1 VGIIRSPQS
10 TVIEVPAVARARRV
24 RRLLVGCLLVVAGSA
39 MAPATEASGAQAM
52 IVAGPADGADVS
64 DRTPTFEFIA
74 ASSSVVSIC
83 TIDAGLPFICTS
95 PLTLIA
101 LKDGPH
107 RLSIGAVG
115 ITDTLAGPAA
125 RSFTVDTVAPDTE
138 ITAGPSDGS
147 HVSDDKLQFGW
158 TSRDAVGFECQ
169 LDRRPVSSCDSALSK
184 LVANGPHRFSVAA
197 FDAAGNVDLTPA
209 WRGFVVVSP
218 YARAQG
224 CRVSATFIRDSNH
237 RGVVTGSAATN
248 ILFGRGGDDVL
259 RGLGGRDCL
268 YGGAGSDT
276 VIGGAGDDLLSG
288 GLGADRLID
297 GRGRDTFIGGVGNDR
312 IDARDLSSA
321 GARRGDVVDCG
332 RGFDRA
338 LVDRADHV
346 ARSCERVL
354 RRNRR

>member
-1 VGIIRSPQS
+1 M
-10 TVIEVPAVARARRV
+10 VIEVPSVARARRV
-24 RRLLVGCLLVVAGSA
+24 RRLLVGCLLAAAGSA
-39 MAPATEASGAQAM
+39 MAPAADASAAQAT
-52 IVAGPADGADVS
+52 IVAGPADGADIS
-64 DRTPTFEFIA
+64 DRTPTFEFVA

-115 ITDTLAGPAA
+115 LTETLAGPAA

-138 ITAGPSDGS
+138 ITSGPSDGS
-147 HVSDDKLQFGW
+147 RVRDDKLLFGW
-158 TSRDAVGFECQ
+158 ASRDAVGFECR
-169 LDRRPVSSCDSALSK
+169 LDRRPVSSCDLALSK
-184 LVANGPHRFSVAA
+184 VVPNGPHRFSVAA
-197 FDAAGNVDLTPA
+197 FDAAGNVDPTPA
-209 WRGFVVVSP
+209 GRGFVVVSSLIRP
-218 YARAQG
+218 PG
-224 CRVSATFIRDSNH
+224 CRVSATSIRDSEH

-248 ILFGRGGDDVL
+248 ILFGRGGNDVL

-276 VIGGAGDDLLSG
+276 VIGGSGDDVLSG

-297 GRGRDTFIGGVGNDR
+297 GRGRDTFVGGTGNDR
-312 IDARDLSSA
+312 IDARDLTTA
-321 GARRGDVVDCG
+321 GARRADAVDCG

-346 ARSCERVL
+346 ARNCERVL